1 MSRRAVKEL
10 AMDLEPQGER
20 RASLRAS
27 DADRDR
33 VVKALGQHHVE
44 GRLTVE
50 ELAERTDQ
58 AYAAKTLGD
67 LDALTTDLP
76 QLRQPARPGAPVSPP
91 AADPGRVRARAA
103 FRRHLYNYLW
113 INGLLVVI
121 WAVTNF
127 GGYFWPVWAML
138 GWGIGLAAHAFS
150 VYGPRADTEEP
161 PRRRSG

>member
-1 MSRRAVKEL
+1 MSGRALKEL

-33 VVKALGQHHVE
+33 VVEALGQHHVE
-44 GRLTVE
+44 GRLTAE
-50 ELAERTDQ
+50 ELSERTDK

-67 LDALTTDLP
+67 LDTLTVDLP
-76 QLRQPARPGAPVSPP
+76 ELRRPARSGAPVSPRT
-91 AADPGRVRARAA
+91 ADPDRARARAA

-121 WAVTNF
+121 WALTNF
-127 GGYFWPVWAML
+127 GGYFWPVWPML

-150 VYGPRADTEEP
+150 VYGPRVDDEEP
-161 PRRRSG
+161 RGRRSG